1 MRSRWV
7 SLPPFSPHFV
17 ATAILWL
24 CYRCRYRKLL
34 TTMINRVAGI
44 DHVIFSI
51 VSRGISRMSRQ
62 LRQLQFSFPPSLS
75 FSLCP
80 SFDDFVFFYFS
91 LPLLSR
97 SFSFF
102 PPRCHFRS
110 PYFPP
115 GRIGFVSSP
124 CDFNCQ
130 FTPAYQFFSPRPP
143 SRPRPRRWIPP
154 IRKMKM
160 HFARFIYAIS
170 ADLSGA
176 TSVFRRWPRIRFFAD
191 RAALFVRCR
200 YRGSPVYSLSLSLS
214 LCLDLHRFTKLFC
227 RNFLR

>member
-143 SRPRPRRWIPP
+143 RLDPGLDDGSLRSGKWKCISRVLYTRSARICRGQRVCFVVDPGFVSLLIARLYL
-154 IRKMKM
+154 
-160 HFARFIYAIS
+160 FAVGIE
-170 ADLSGA
+170 
-176 TSVFRRWPRIRFFAD
+176 
-191 RAALFVRCR
+191 VRQCT
-200 YRGSPVYSLSLSLS
+200 LSLSLS